1 MGGVDLMGWSSE
13 TYRYKQ
19 YKNALK
25 YINEQKRNREQIDFT
40 KPIEPREDFNLQKTL
55 IESLKETIMNYEA
68 VTVLEQEDENNDK
81 WYVCSECGTRISP
94 YWKDAPEEWNF
105 CPTCGSEF
113 KSEHILAEMNVHIK
127 KCERCGHLCTS
138 GYEYPESF
146 CELGIDD
153 LNQHYDGEGCS
164 YTTYQRK
171 EICKRVKNDRQL
183 WWDENED

>member
-1 MGGVDLMGWSSE
+1 
-13 TYRYKQ
+13 
-19 YKNALK
+19 
-25 YINEQKRNREQIDFT
+25 
-40 KPIEPREDFNLQKTL
+40 
-55 IESLKETIMNYEA
+55 
-68 VTVLEQEDENNDK
+68 
-81 WYVCSECGTRISP
+81 
-94 YWKDAPEEWNF
+94 
-105 CPTCGSEF
+105 
-113 KSEHILAEMNVHIK
+113 MNVHIK